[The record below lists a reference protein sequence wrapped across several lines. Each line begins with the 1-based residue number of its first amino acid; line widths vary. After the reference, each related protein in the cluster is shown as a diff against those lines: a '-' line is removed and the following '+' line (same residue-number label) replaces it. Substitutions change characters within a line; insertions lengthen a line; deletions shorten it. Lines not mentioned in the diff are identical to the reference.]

1 MTKKLILSLII
12 ILLLGCNE
20 KKEKWNISSNW
31 YSSSSEKLEDNTIDY
46 VEIFMKNDTVHI
58 CSEYMLRIIPRKMIL
73 KNDSLFYNSKTESN
87 FIGNIFKKT
96 KNSFDLGTNN
106 ENKRTY
112 YKLENFKNLEN
123 LIGGKI
129 NEKEFN
135 SDFTKRMV
143 NQYEKLRIEFK

>member
-1 MTKKLILSLII
+1 M
-12 ILLLGCNE
+12 
-20 KKEKWNISSNW
+20 
-31 YSSSSEKLEDNTIDY
+31 
-46 VEIFMKNDTVHI
+46 
-58 CSEYMLRIIPRKMIL
+58 
-73 KNDSLFYNSKTESN
+73 N
-87 FIGNIFKKT
+87 FIGNILKKT

-123 LIGGKI
+123 LIGEKI